1 MFVGKKRRK
10 NDVYVENFE
19 DVDDGDDCSAYPQR
33 SAWPDDDDN
42 DRIDNDC
49 DDHDCDDH
57 DCDDHDCDDHEGSA
71 YPVLCFARRG
81 VKMVITAV
89 AVIPQRKTRF
99 PPYLHF

>member
-1 MFVGKKRRK
+1 MMVMI
-10 NDVYVENFE
+10 V
-19 DVDDGDDCSAYPQR
+19 PLTR

-57 DCDDHDCDDHEGSA
+57 EGSG